1 MQTVNTGTP
10 ADFVAT
16 LEHNAAAYDAFQA
29 FLDGLNSPG
38 MVDGSTFIITR
49 LRTADEKLMSVNLM
63 HQQGAQPGPDLTID
77 TQNAGNVGSGGYNPA
92 NDTP

>member
-63 HQQGAQPGPDLTID
+63 HQQGAQPGPDLTLQD
-77 TQNAGNVGSGGYNPA
+77 TNPGFTGSGGYNEE
-92 NDTP
+92 NDTK